1 MSAYLTLEADTTG
14 RLENDTKEEELMSD
28 ISRVSH
34 YNLGEDD
41 IPRELIRSVDIRDGN
56 SGGQDSLNRCWDS
69 LRGVLDRFDDGGG
82 SVDNGGSSFHCV
94 EDGLGDV
101 RGSLIG
107 YSIGFGSTVEYM
119 SETDREGHPS
129 GNAPGAGLN
138 TAGVDR
144 GDRAGGAT

>member
-1 MSAYLTLEADTTG
+1 MSAYLTLEPDTTG

-56 SGGQDSLNRCWDS
+56 SGGQDSL
-69 LRGVLDRFDDGGG
+69 RGVLDRFDDGGG

-107 YSIGFGSTVEYM
+107 YSIGFGSTVAFR
-119 SETDREGHPS
+119 SETNREGHPS